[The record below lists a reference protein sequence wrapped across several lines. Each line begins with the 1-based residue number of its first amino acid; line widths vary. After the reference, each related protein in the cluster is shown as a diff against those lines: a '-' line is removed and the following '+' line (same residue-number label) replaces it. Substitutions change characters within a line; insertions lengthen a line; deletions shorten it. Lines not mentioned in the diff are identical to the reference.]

1 MKASSLLKI
10 LSVPAVLVAAGFY
23 FVSSMQ
29 PEALI
34 AKAKR
39 HVAVRSVPGT
49 VQVVA
54 KQETAIRSD
63 LQGRVVST
71 NLALGKTVSEG
82 EVLLSLDLGDI
93 EISIEKVQIE
103 IEAAEILLEQG
114 SSRQFDLVAAN
125 ERLADVE
132 RRFDSGLASKSELEA
147 RRRDVTELEQAIE
160 AELNAKEVRIAQLKN
175 ELKLMERNRDK
186 MTIRAP
192 LDGVITEVFAY
203 RGDLIGGGQEVA
215 RIISLDRIVEVKVS
229 EENFAGIELG
239 QIARVKF
246 LGYSDQTF
254 DATVSKTLPVA
265 DPLTQR
271 YTVHLDVDIATEK
284 LFPGLTGEATIT
296 LDERDQALIIPG
308 TAIIGDRVFVVED
321 GVVGMKTIV
330 KGYGSLT
337 NVEILS
343 GLEEGDQVIV
353 QDLDLYKVG
362 DRVRTIEKIF

>member
-10 LSVPAVLVAAGFY
+10 FAVPVALVAVGFY
-23 FVSSMQ
+23 FVGSLQ

-54 KQETAIRSD
+54 EQETAVRSD
-63 LQGRVVST
+63 LQGRVVAA
-71 NLALGKTVSEG
+71 NLTLGATVKEG
-82 EVLLSLDLGDI
+82 DVLVSLDLGDI
-93 EISIEKVQIE
+93 DIEIEKVQIE
-103 IEAAEILLEQG
+103 IEAAELILAQG
-114 SSRQFDLVAAN
+114 SSRQFDLLSLE
-125 ERLADVE
+125 ERLAETE
-132 RRFDSGLASKSELEA
+132 RRFEAGIASKSEVDA
-147 RRRDVTELEQAIE
+147 RLRDITELKQAID
-160 AELNAKEVRIAQLKN
+160 AELNAKEVRIAQFN
-175 ELKLMERNRDK
+175 NALKLLQRNRDK
-186 MTIRAP
+186 MTVRAP
-192 LDGVITEVFAY
+192 LDGVITEVLAY

-215 RIISLDRIVEVKVS
+215 RMISLDRIVEVKVS

-239 QIARVKF
+239 QLARVKF

-265 DPLTQR
+265 DPRTQR
-271 YTVHLDVDIATEK
+271 YTVHLDVDIETER

-308 TAIIGDRVFVVED
+308 TAIIGDRVFVVEE
-321 GVVGMKTIV
+321 GVVDIRTIV

-337 NVEILS
+337 NVEILE

-353 QDLDLYKVG
+353 QDLDLFKVG
-362 DRVRTIEKIF
+362 DRVRTTEKIF